1 MTFKKKFDDAAGKV
15 CEALI
20 PVKHEIFKGKGRE
33 VAICTL
39 GSIDLLERVSRSE
52 MIMDRVAIAG
62 RLLSENKGI
71 DAIIDYVSAH
81 PDLKRIVVC
90 GREVKG
96 HMAGQALLALHRKGI
111 DGQGRIIGAEGPYP
125 ALLSPREKVEAF
137 RRQVEITDMT
147 GVTDLEKIAQLLI
160 A

>member
-20 PVKHEIFKGKGRE
+20 PVKHESFEGEGKE
-33 VAICTL
+33 VAVCTL
-39 GSIDLLERVSRSE
+39 GSIDLLEKISE
-52 MIMDRVAIAG
+52 SETIMGKVAIAG

-81 PDLKRIVVC
+81 PDLKRIIVC

-96 HMAGQALLALHRKGI
+96 HMAGQALLALYKNGI
-111 DGQGRIIGAEGPYP
+111 DGQGRIIGAAGPYP
-125 ALLSPREKVEAF
+125 VLLSSQEKVEVF
-137 RRQVEITDMT
+137 RRQVTITDMI
-147 GVTDLEKIAQLLI
+147 GVIALEKITLLV

>member
-15 CEALI
+15 CDALI
-20 PVKHEIFKGKGRE
+20 PVRHESFEGRGKE

-52 MIMDRVAIAG
+52 IMGKVAIAG

-90 GREVKG
+90 GKDAKG
-96 HMAGQALLALHRKGI
+96 HMAGQALLALHKNGI
-111 DGQGRIIGAEGPYP
+111 DGQGRIIGAAGPYP
-125 ALLSPREKVEAF
+125 ILLSPQEKVEAF
-137 RRQVEITDMT
+137 RRQVAMTDMT
-147 GVTDLEKIAQLLI
+147 GVVDLEKISSLFC
-160 A
+160 